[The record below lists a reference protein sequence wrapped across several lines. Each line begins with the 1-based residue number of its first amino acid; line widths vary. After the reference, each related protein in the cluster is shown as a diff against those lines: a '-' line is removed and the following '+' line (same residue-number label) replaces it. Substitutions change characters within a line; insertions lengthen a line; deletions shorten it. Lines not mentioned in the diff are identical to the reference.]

1 MEKDELNM
9 IIAAIRTRLWQLKD
23 KLPESEGRIVLEV
36 LLHEGG
42 VRKINVQTVLN

>member
-1 MEKDELNM
+1 M